1 MAQLSSE
8 QLNSVYKFYLNESL
22 DKALQEIY
30 NLGLAEGQAN
40 AVGAESPAPVL
51 EAPSQVSQAPAISV
65 PISGPVPDVAVL
77 PEAPVDETE
86 NLIVDDTATAAEF
99 TDGPV
104 DTAPVDTAP
113 VDTAPVDTA
122 PVDAAPAT
130 EATAVPTD
138 APVSPEA
145 AASLAAAE

>member
-113 VDTAPVDTA
+113 VD
-122 PVDAAPAT
+122 AAPAT